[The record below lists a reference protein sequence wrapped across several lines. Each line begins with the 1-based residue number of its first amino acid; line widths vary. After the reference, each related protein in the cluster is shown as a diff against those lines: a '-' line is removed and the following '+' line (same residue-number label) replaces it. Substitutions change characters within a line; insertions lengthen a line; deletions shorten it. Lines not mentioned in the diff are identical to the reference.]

1 MDGGTWCAMVYGIA
15 ESASELTKHTQ
26 YTMQISQDNYLIM
39 FTYNQNEELTKT
51 LQRT

>member
-1 MDGGTWCAMVYGIA
+1 MDGGTWWAMVYGIA
-15 ESASELTKHTQ
+15 ESIPEVTKHTH

-39 FTYNQNEELTKT
+39 FTYNQNKKPKT